1 MWEIIQSGGPLMVPL
16 ILCALLSLGL
26 SIERFLIYSSLPGP
40 DQSEDELEQI
50 EAALRSQGQS
60 GAVDICES
68 GKGVLNYVFASL
80 LKRYNTL
87 VIEHEEFKD
96 TNEEIVKLAEDGGGG
111 EMGRFL
117 VMQKELADMKDELV
131 METEDSARTYLG
143 KHLSVLNTIGNI
155 APLIGLLGTIT
166 GMIVAFESI
175 AASGAGDPKVVAG
188 GISQALVTTATG
200 LIVAIPTIVFYRY
213 LARKAD
219 QSLERVEMYG
229 HAFANAL
236 IMSGRVREKNA

>member
-1 MWEIIQSGGPLMVPL
+1 MLEIIQSGGPLMIPL
-16 ILCALLSLGL
+16 IICGLLSVCL
-26 SIERFLIYSSLPGP
+26 SIERFLVLNALPNAE
-40 DQSEDELEQI
+40 QSKEELEHI
-50 EAALRSQGQS
+50 EAALLREGQES
-60 GAVDICES
+60 AVQICEN
-68 GKGVLNYVFASL
+68 GKGVLNFVFASL

-87 VIEHEEFKD
+87 IIEQEEFKA
-96 TNEEIVKLAEDGGGG
+96 TNEEIIKLGEVGGGG

-117 VMQKELADMKDELV
+117 VMRKEIADMKDELV
-131 METEDSARTYLG
+131 IQTEESARTYLG
-143 KHLSVLNTIGNI
+143 KHLPIINTIGNI

-200 LIVAIPTIVFYRY
+200 LIVAIPSIVFYRY
-213 LARKAD
+213 LARTAD
-219 QSLERVEMYG
+219 RSLEQVEAYG

-236 IMSGRVREKNA
+236 IMSGRKANA

>member
-1 MWEIIQSGGPLMVPL
+1 MLEIIQSGGPLMIPL
-16 ILCALLSLGL
+16 IICGLLSVCL
-26 SIERFLIYSSLPGP
+26 SIERFLVLNALPNAE
-40 DQSEDELEQI
+40 QSKEELEHI
-50 EAALRSQGQS
+50 EAALLRDGQQS
-60 GAVDICES
+60 AVQICEE
-68 GKGVLNYVFASL
+68 GKGVLNFVFASL

-87 VIEHEEFKD
+87 IIEQEEFKA
-96 TNEEIVKLAEDGGGG
+96 TNEEIIKLGEVGGGG

-117 VMQKELADMKDELV
+117 VMQKEIADMKDELV
-131 METEDSARTYLG
+131 IQTEESARTYLG
-143 KHLSVLNTIGNI
+143 KHLPIINTIGNI

-200 LIVAIPTIVFYRY
+200 LIVAIPSIVFYRY
-213 LARKAD
+213 LARTAD
-219 QSLERVEMYG
+219 RSLERVEAYG

-236 IMSGRVREKNA
+236 IMSGRKASA